1 MTEPWQIAVTP
12 VAARD
17 VPPDLLARFRS
28 QADIVEELSD
38 RLRARLG
45 LESGVDLGT
54 FAANRAAFHHV
65 GTVVTVRYAPKTI
78 FTNEQRL
85 AHERIAG
92 AVPPGAIVVT
102 DARGTRGSVLGGNA
116 AVTIAGG
123 GAAVDLVDGL
133 ARDIPEVDA
142 SGLIVLAAE
151 FGIQT
156 GRPTIQAVEIG
167 GRITFRD
174 RLVCSG
180 DLGLVNRHGF
190 VTIPAWLPWDDVRRL
205 LD

>member
-1 MTEPWQIAVTP
+1 VTEPWELAVTP

-17 VPPDLLARFRS
+17 VPADLRERFRT

-38 RLRARLG
+38 RLRAQLG
-45 LESGVDLGT
+45 IESSVDLGP
-54 FAANRAAFHHV
+54 FDANRTAFHHV

-78 FTNEQRL
+78 VTNEQRL
-85 AHERIAG
+85 AHDRIAG

-102 DARGTRGSVLGGNA
+102 DARGTHGSVLGGNA

-123 GAAVDLVDGL
+123 GAAVAIVDGL

-142 SGLIVLAAE
+142 SGLIVLATT

-156 GRPTIQAVEIG
+156 GRPSIQAVEIG
-167 GRITFRD
+167 GCITFRE
-174 RLVCSG
+174 RLVTSG
-180 DLGLVNRHGF
+180 DVGIVNRHGF
-190 VTIPAWLPWDDVRRL
+190 VTIPAWLAWDDVRAL
-205 LD
+205 LG

>member
-1 MTEPWQIAVTP
+1 MSEPWNLAVTP
-12 VAARD
+12 IAARD
-17 VPPDLLARFRS
+17 VPADLLERFRT

-38 RLRARLG
+38 RLRAKLG
-45 LESGVDLGT
+45 IESSVDLGP
-54 FAANRAAFHHV
+54 FAANRTDFQHV
-65 GTVVTVRYAPKTI
+65 GTIVTVRYAPKTI
-78 FTNEQRL
+78 VTNDQRL
-85 AHERIAG
+85 AHDRIAE

-102 DARGTRGSVLGGNA
+102 DAHGTSGSVVGGNA

-123 GAAVDLVDGL
+123 GAAVDLVEGL

-142 SGLIVLAAE
+142 SGLIVLAAT

-167 GRITFRD
+167 GRITFRH

-180 DLGLVNRHGF
+180 DIGLVNRHGF
-190 VTIPAWLPWDDVRRL
+190 LSIPAWLPWDDVRAL
-205 LD
+205 LA

>member
-1 MTEPWQIAVTP
+1 MTEPWDLVSTP

-17 VPPDLLARFRS
+17 VPPDLLGRFRT

-38 RLRARLG
+38 RLRAKLG
-45 LESGVDLGT
+45 IESSIDLGP
-54 FAANRAAFHHV
+54 FAANRADFQHV

-78 FTNEQRL
+78 VTNEQRL
-85 AHERIAG
+85 AHDQIGA

-102 DARGTRGSVLGGNA
+102 DAHGTTGSVLGGNA

-123 GAAVDLVDGL
+123 GAAVEIIDGL

-142 SGLIVLAAE
+142 SGLIVLART

-156 GRPTIQAVEIG
+156 GRPLIQCVEIG
-167 GRITFRD
+167 GRITFCE
-174 RLVCSG
+174 RLVSSG
-180 DLGLVNRHGF
+180 DLGLVNRRGF
-190 VTIPAWLPWDDVRRL
+190 VTIPAWLGWDDVRGL
-205 LD
+205 LA

>member
-1 MTEPWQIAVTP
+1 MTEPWNLAVTP

-17 VPPDLLARFRS
+17 VPADLLERFRS

-38 RLRARLG
+38 RLRVQLG
-45 LESGVDLGT
+45 IETSVDLGA
-54 FAANRAAFHHV
+54 FAANRAKFHHV

-78 FTNEQRL
+78 ITNEQRL
-85 AHERIAG
+85 AHERIAA

-102 DARGTRGSVLGGNA
+102 DAHGTCGSVLGGNA

-123 GAAVDLVDGL
+123 GAAVDIIDGL

-142 SGLIVLAAE
+142 AGLIVLATT

-167 GRITFRD
+167 GRITFCE

-190 VTIPAWLPWDDVRRL
+190 VSIPAWLGWDDVRTL
-205 LD
+205 LG

>member
-1 MTEPWQIAVTP
+1 MTEPWNLVVTP

-17 VPPDLLARFRS
+17 VPADLLERFRT

-38 RLRARLG
+38 RLRAKFG
-45 LESGVDLGT
+45 IESSVDLGP
-54 FAANRAAFHHV
+54 FAANRPEFHHV
-65 GTVVTVRYAPKTI
+65 GTIVTVRYAPKTI
-78 FTNEQRL
+78 VTNEQRL
-85 AHERIAG
+85 AHDRIGA

-102 DARGTRGSVLGGNA
+102 DAHGTSGSVLGGNA
-116 AVTIAGG
+116 AVAIAGG
-123 GAAVDLVDGL
+123 GAAVDIVDGL

-142 SGLIVLAAE
+142 SGLIVLAAT

-174 RLVCSG
+174 RIVCSG

-190 VTIPAWLPWDDVRRL
+190 VAIPAWLPWDDVRAL